1 MRTVAVA
8 AVLVLIPRLGVA
20 EWDRQGDD
28 VRRCLETTAVAAS
41 SEDLNAYIEC
51 FEPRLRS
58 QIRKTAGLRFAQYEV
73 GISIEDCHV
82 LSGDEATCD
91 VAVRYTTHLSD
102 RSFDFLSILTLK
114 RFDGT
119 WKIRKE
125 KIQAWQES
133 TVAESPF
140 PYGGSSCSTSSPRS
154 SCSSGSC
161 SLSGR

>member
-8 AVLVLIPRLGVA
+8 AVLVLIPRLGAA
-20 EWDRQGDD
+20 EWDGQGDD

-58 QIRKTAGLRFAQYEV
+58 QIRKMAGLRFAQYEV

-91 VAVRYTTHLSD
+91 VAVKYTTHLSG
-102 RSFDFLSILTLK
+102 RSFDFLSVLTLK
-114 RFDGT
+114 LVDDE
-119 WKIRKE
+119 WKIRTE
-125 KIQAWQES
+125 KIRSWQES
-133 TVAESPF
+133 TVADSPF
-140 PYGGSSCSTSSPRS
+140 PYGGCSASTASSRS